1 MPDCDYCEESF
12 GSETAYLKHLEG
24 THKGEL
30 GPIDK
35 RRIGEVD
42 DDDSSLADAAGPIA
56 LGAIVLFAGA
66 IIAYLVFFAGSGSAS
81 DGPSDLGSVHGHGTI
96 NMTVT
101 GERVDFSRPEY
112 QRPGENS
119 FFHFEGGNG
128 RIWHVHGEGVTLQ
141 YAMNSLDIGVTD
153 DSVTFQGTTYEDSDP
168 EYDVEVTV
176 GGQDVVPSEYVLTG
190 SSRTPEARRT
200 SSGSHVRIIVTRTN

>member
-12 GSETAYLKHLEG
+12 GSETAYLKHLES
-24 THKGEL
+24 THEGEL

-35 RRIGEVD
+35 RRVGEAG

-81 DGPSDLGSVHGHGTI
+81 DGPSNLGAVHGHGTI

-101 GERVDFSRPEY
+101 GDRVDFSRPEY
-112 QRPGENS
+112 QRPRENS
-119 FFHFEGGNG
+119 YFHFERGNG

-141 YAMNSLDIGVTD
+141 YAMNTLDIGVTG
-153 DSVTFQGTTYEDSDP
+153 DSVTFGGTTYEDSDP

-176 GGQDVVPSEYVLTG
+176 GGEAVDPSEYVLTG

-200 SSGSHVRIIVTRTN
+200 SSGSHVRVVVTRTN